1 LRTQGMAH
9 LRTMPSAVAAAAL
22 LAASSASGA
31 VDYLQ
36 GQSWADPSL
45 GEVLSTADLVAEV
58 KVVLGGQWR
67 AEVLVSSVFNRR
79 GGAEVRAGDIIK
91 IEGFNS
97 FEWNTSYYAM
107 RADESAFLALYHVP
121 PEDEALKLGD
131 ERGTWTLPTPSSG
144 RFPLEKGKVVG
155 RFGKSDFL
163 VEIAGDDFRAG
174 LEAYFAPEP
183 RAAARRLAALLLS
196 RSLETRYLGVVLLG
210 ELPPGAE
217 DVAAELLGQI
227 ARDRN
232 PALRESAAHALASV
246 DGPHASR
253 ALVSY
258 MKDADRRVSRTAALA
273 ITMMDSSAGA
283 APALVDWLARS
294 TTSDPERLPAAERD
308 AEVKAQGGVFRFL
321 AMGEW
326 AREAT
331 EKERAL
337 VTKALLEMV
346 ASGRAGVAAVAVR
359 ALGWTGAREAVPE
372 LVRLFDAEDES
383 LCEEAKRALL
393 MITLSPSCAHK
404 DTFIEW
410 WKEHS
415 DEPRSVWAALALS
428 YAERFLGAQSYEGDV
443 LAGMLIEAARDPRA
457 PWAARSRMARGEGW
471 SRAPLEEMRGPL
483 VFAFA
488 ERMLSAYSSSS
499 REKAIKVIV
508 RELDRLGVQGRSFAS
523 EFIRASWD
531 TESAPRDAALEALG
545 RWGGPEAV
553 GRLIEELE
561 YSVAPDHK
569 RTAGAALSRL
579 TRRHLGYYSNK
590 GYDLSEERRGLE
602 RWQTWWRAAR
612 TTWRPYLCPESGAE
626 LDAARAVK
634 IIADPRSAAD
644 AWEAAARSLASKSG
658 DDLGNRKRLGALAR
672 LTRSS
677 DRRDRAVA
685 AALMGL
691 RAEPGS
697 SDPLVKLLAD
707 DEPFVRLQAAWALGR
722 ALRGTAKA
730 PDELV
735 RIAAKDI
742 PPPDESDSGDE
753 AAEPVPFGEGP
764 DLAPARRAAGIEQV
778 TALHALGKIG
788 GDEALGCL
796 RSAARSSD
804 ASLAVEAAWALD
816 ACGGRAAD
824 EALLELVAH
833 EYSGTREMAARALAR
848 RRPEGTIKA
857 VSKALRPE
865 AYYNSFALTEALI
878 RAASPGDAG
887 LLAKLMDP
895 MEETVTGTVARVLSE
910 RPGPEAV
917 GGLVAA
923 LRMGGYT
930 TRYHCVRALSK
941 LGESG
946 RLPREA
952 RAVAS
957 DALAERLMDFD
968 SLVSSSSASA
978 LEHAGTPSAA
988 PSLFRYLASL
998 ASPDPRALGAAA
1010 KLGGASGIRLVLDRI
1025 DGGEWADMYFGLG
1038 ALKYAR
1044 PGPGDP
1050 DNPIFRALIK
1060 AWRDP
1065 ESQFQDVAAES
1076 LRAMGPGPIPA
1087 LVVLLREGDVDT
1099 RRRTAALLGE
1109 LAGGVGAPAALRALV
1124 GAVASDDQALAWIAD
1139 RALARALR
1147 TRPLLRFRSTPEER
1161 AGASRNWAGHFRTRR

>member
-1 LRTQGMAH
+1 MRRACAIAFSL
-9 LRTMPSAVAAAAL
+9 AL
-22 LAASSASGA
+22 SIAIPRGASGA

-45 GEVLSTADLVAEV
+45 GEILSTADLVAEV
-58 KVVLGGQWR
+58 RVVLGGQWQ
-67 AEVLVSSVFNRR
+67 AEVLVARVFNRR
-79 GGAEVRAGDIIK
+79 GGPEVRAGDIIK

-121 PEDEALKLGD
+121 PVDEALQVGD

-144 RFPLEKGKVVG
+144 RFPLEKDKVVG

-163 VEIAGDDFRAG
+163 VEIAGDDFRSG
-174 LEAYFAPEP
+174 LEAYFASEP

-196 RSLETRYLGVVLLG
+196 RSLETRYLGAVLLG

-232 PALRESAAHALASV
+232 PALRESAAHALAAV

-253 ALVSY
+253 ALVPF

-273 ITMMDSSAGA
+273 IAGMDSSSGA

-294 TTSDPERLPAAERD
+294 TASDPERLPAAERD

-321 AMGEW
+321 AMGGW
-326 AREAT
+326 TREAT
-331 EKERAL
+331 EDERAL

-359 ALGWTGAREAVPE
+359 ALGWTGAREAVGE

-383 LCEEAKRALL
+383 LREEAKRALL

-404 DTFIEW
+404 NTFLEW

-415 DEPRSVWAALALS
+415 DEPRSVWAASALS
-428 YAERFLGAQSYEGDV
+428 YAERFLGAQSYEGDM

-457 PWAARSRMARGEGW
+457 PWAARSRMAKGEGW
-471 SRAPLEEMRGPL
+471 SGAPLGEMRGPL

-488 ERMLSAYSSSS
+488 ERLLGTYSSSS
-499 REKAIKVIV
+499 REKAIGTIV
-508 RELDRLGVQGRSFAS
+508 RELDRLGVQGRSFAP

-531 TESAPRDAALEALG
+531 TESEPRDAAVAALG
-545 RWGGPEAV
+545 RWGGTEAV

-561 YSVAPDHK
+561 YSVASDHK

-579 TRRHLGYYSNK
+579 TRRRLGYYSNK

-602 RWQTWWRAAR
+602 RWRTWWRAAR
-612 TTWRPYLCPESGAE
+612 RTWRPYRRPESGAE
-626 LDAARAVK
+626 VDAPRAAEVV
-634 IIADPRSAAD
+634 ADPRSAAD

-658 DDLGNRKRLGALAR
+658 DDLENRKRRQALAR
-672 LTRSS
+672 LARSS
-677 DRRDRAVA
+677 DGRDRAVA

-722 ALRGTAKA
+722 ALRGASDA
-730 PDELV
+730 PDALV
-735 RIAAKDI
+735 RIAARDI
-742 PPPDESDSGDE
+742 PAPEVTSQAGTPAG
-753 AAEPVPFGEGP
+753 PVPFGEGP
-764 DLAPARRAAGIEQV
+764 DLAPARRAVGIEQV

-796 RSAARSSD
+796 RAAARSSD

-816 ACGGRAAD
+816 ACEGAGAD
-824 EALLELVAH
+824 EVLLGLVAH
-833 EYSGTREMAARALAR
+833 DYSGARELAARALAR
-848 RRPEGTIKA
+848 RRPKGTVEA
-857 VSKALRPE
+857 VAKSLRPE
-865 AYYNSFALTEALI
+865 AYYEPFALTEALI
-878 RAASPGDAG
+878 RTASPGDAG
-887 LLAKLMDP
+887 LLAKLINP
-895 MEETVTGTVARVLSE
+895 TNETGGGAAVRVLSE
-910 RPGPEAV
+910 RPGPDAV

-923 LRMGGYT
+923 LRQGGYV

-946 RLPREA
+946 GLPREA
-952 RAVAS
+952 RAAVS

-968 SLVSSSSASA
+968 SPVSSSAASA

-988 PSLFRYLASL
+988 PSLFRYLAGL

-1010 KLGGASGIRLVLDRI
+1010 RLGGAAGIKLVLGRI
-1025 DGGEWADMYFGLG
+1025 DGGEWADMYFGLR

-1044 PGPGDP
+1044 PSPADREG
-1050 DNPIFRALIK
+1050 PIFGTLVK

-1065 ESQFQDVAAES
+1065 ESQFQDIAAES
-1076 LRAMGPGPIPA
+1076 LRAMGSASIPA
-1087 LVVLLREGDVDT
+1087 LVVLLREGDIDT
-1099 RRRTAALLGE
+1099 RRRTAKLLGE
-1109 LAGGVGAPAALRALV
+1109 IAGDAGGPTALRGLAGAI
-1124 GAVASDDQALAWIAD
+1124 ASDDQALAWIAD
-1139 RALARALR
+1139 RALARALG

-1161 AGASRNWAGHFRTRR
+1161 AKASRNWAGSAPTRR